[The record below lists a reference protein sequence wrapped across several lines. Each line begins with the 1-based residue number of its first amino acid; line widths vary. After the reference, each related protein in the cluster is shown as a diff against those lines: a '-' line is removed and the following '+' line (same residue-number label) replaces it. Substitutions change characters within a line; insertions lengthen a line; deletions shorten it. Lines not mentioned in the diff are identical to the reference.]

1 MAALLMAG
9 LHRGNKQVA
18 KFWLKTNVHLI
29 YPLSACSLLE
39 RVGYLKLLI
48 VVEDGRQ
55 LAILLETDIFTKD
68 GASESIQYWGLATP
82 LYRL

>member
-1 MAALLMAG
+1 
-9 LHRGNKQVA
+9 
-18 KFWLKTNVHLI
+18 
-29 YPLSACSLLE
+29 
-39 RVGYLKLLI
+39 
-48 VVEDGRQ
+48 VEDGRQ